1 MEIVV
6 LILVFLFGI
15 SVGSFLNVVIYRVP
29 RGENLIF
36 SRSKC
41 PHCGHR
47 LAWNDMVPIISF
59 VVLKGRCRYCGGKIS
74 PLYPFVEFITG
85 LWTLWV
91 FLYLFEKDPY
101 LFVEVLVFG
110 YFAIVLSVI
119 DAQLYI
125 LPNKILLSLGI
136 FELFWTFV
144 IVWTNN
150 FNWHMILNRSI
161 GALVLFVFFLVIYYL
176 VPGGMGEGD
185 VKLAPIIGWFLGFP
199 RIVPWFF
206 IAFGMGAV
214 IGLIIMLFSKLISK
228 QTRRIVPFGP
238 FMLVGAILSWFWG
251 IHIIIWYKYLFF
263 R

>member
-1 MEIVV
+1 MGLVV
-6 LILVFLFGI
+6 MILVFLFGV

-41 PHCGHR
+41 PNCGHQ
-47 LAWNDMVPIISF
+47 LAWHDMIPIISF
-59 VVLKGRCRYCGGKIS
+59 FILKGRCRYCGKRIS
-74 PLYPFVEFITG
+74 VVYPFVELITG
-85 LWTLWV
+85 LWTLLV
-91 FLYLFEKDPY
+91 FIALFEKDPY
-101 LFVEVLVFG
+101 SFVEVLVFG

-119 DAQLYI
+119 DIQQYI
-125 LPNKILLSLGI
+125 LPNRILLALGV
-136 FELFWTFV
+136 FELFWTLV
-144 IVWTNN
+144 IFWSSNL
-150 FNWHMILNRSI
+150 NWHMILNRAV

-199 RIVPWFF
+199 RVVPWFF
-206 IAFGMGAV
+206 IAFGMGAI
-214 IGLIIMLFSKLISK
+214 IGLIIMLISKLIFK
-228 QTRRIVPFGP
+228 QTRHIVPFGP

-251 IHIIIWYKYLFF
+251 MRIIIWYKYLFF